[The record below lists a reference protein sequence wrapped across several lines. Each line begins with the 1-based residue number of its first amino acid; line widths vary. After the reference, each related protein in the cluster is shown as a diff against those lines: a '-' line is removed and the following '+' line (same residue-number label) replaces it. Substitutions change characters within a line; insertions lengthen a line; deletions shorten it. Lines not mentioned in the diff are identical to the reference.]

1 MLLLAAAT
9 AAADFL
15 NFRKHK
21 FVRNEETIS
30 SSHG

>member
-1 MLLLAAAT
+1 MLLPAVVT
-9 AAADFL
+9 AAAGFL
-15 NFRKHK
+15 NFRKQK